1 MKGTADESVGESFR
15 GDLLREARDKSL
27 KVIEEV
33 AARIRPGVTEGEVRS
48 LLLAIQSEMGGPK
61 S

>member
-33 AARIRPGVTEGEVRS
+33 AARIP
-48 LLLAIQSEMGGPK
+48 A
-61 S
+61 